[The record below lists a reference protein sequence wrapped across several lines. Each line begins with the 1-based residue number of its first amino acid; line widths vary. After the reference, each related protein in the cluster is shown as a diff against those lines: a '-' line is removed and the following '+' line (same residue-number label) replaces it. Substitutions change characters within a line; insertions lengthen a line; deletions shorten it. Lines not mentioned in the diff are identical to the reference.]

1 MATIK
6 SLRRASTTGQPV
18 GGGSVVEPTGVRLR
32 VRDII
37 RRAYLYDRT
46 NTSQALPFNE
56 SVFEADGGWNW
67 LEPKYL
73 MDPPLWPGA
82 GAPMTLSNVTFRNSA
97 GRVYRVGVNTGGK
110 AQLVGFTGSGTAVFG
125 NAEPTHTDSKWRLD
139 SNSNQIIALQGATKL
154 PATDID
160 QPAYFVPGRTGAT
173 IAQTYTPSFT
183 NNRLSGLLATLI
195 NWESGLPNTSQYGIA
210 AEFLGGVGKM
220 NDDALSF
227 VGAKPCVVARFK
239 CATRYVRW
247 DFSLTGR
254 VGVMCRINGKW
265 VLPGPIFSDVY
276 TGAPNEAGVVRN
288 SVELDLGAGYNVN
301 RTRVYEF
308 FFFGSPTRISALSVD
323 AGSSSI
329 PQPVSGFLNRP
340 TTQPLGIAVFGSSY
354 EAGANGSAD
363 AMTWPDFVG
372 QALGSMSIDKYA
384 NGGCGFVSSG
394 NPTGASLRVADQISE
409 NVRLNRIPL
418 PSYDVVFLAGLI
430 NDGAD
435 YAAVRGGV
443 ELAYQRA
450 RAAPQFANALLV
462 FVGCLFPAGVD
473 DTYVNTVNGSEVA
486 MRDAVAGI
494 NDPNVI
500 FVPVVT
506 DEPPW
511 LTGNGGTE
519 GAGLPVGTS
528 NFVIGG
534 MINEIT
540 HPSWFGQS
548 YISRRVLRSL
558 LDRL

>member
-6 SLRRASTTGQPV
+6 SLRRASATGQPV
-18 GGGSVVEPTGVRLR
+18 GAGGGVEPSGVRLR

-37 RRAYLYDRT
+37 RRAYLYDRN
-46 NTSQALPFNE
+46 NTSQAIPFVE

-67 LEPKYL
+67 LEPRYL

-82 GAPMTLSNVTFRNSA
+82 GAAMTLSNVTFRTSA
-97 GRVYRVGVNTGGK
+97 GRVYIVGVNTGGK
-110 AQLVGFTGSGTAVFG
+110 GQLVGFTGAGTAAFG
-125 NAEPTHTDSKWRLD
+125 SAEPTHTDSKWRLD
-139 SNSNQIIALQGATKL
+139 SNSNQIIAVQGATKL

-160 QPAYFVPGRTGAT
+160 QPAYFVPGRTAASIT
-173 IAQTYTPSFT
+173 QTYTPSFT
-183 NNRLSGLLATLI
+183 NNRMSGPLATLV
-195 NWESGLPNTSQYGIA
+195 NWESGLGNTSQYGIA
-210 AEFLGGVGKM
+210 AEFLGGTGKM

-276 TGAPNEAGVVRN
+276 AGAPNESGVVRN
-288 SVELDLGAGYNVN
+288 SVELDLGAGYDVN

-308 FFFGSPTRISALSVD
+308 FFFGSPARISALSVD

-340 TTQPLGIAVFGSSY
+340 TTNPLSIAVFGSSY
-354 EAGANGSAD
+354 EAGANGSAF

-384 NGGCGFVSSG
+384 NGGCGFVSDNG
-394 NPTGASLRVADQISE
+394 GTSLRVADQISE
-409 NVRLNRIPL
+409 NARLNRFPL
-418 PSYDVVFLAGLI
+418 ASYDVVFLAGLI

-435 YAAVRGGV
+435 YETIKAAVT
-443 ELAYQRA
+443 LAYQRA
-450 RAAPQFANALLV
+450 RAVPKFANSLLV
-462 FVGCLFPAGVD
+462 FVGCLFPAGVN

-486 MRDAVAGI
+486 MRDAVASFGDA
-494 NDPNVI
+494 NAI
-500 FVPVVT
+500 FIPVVT
-506 DEPPW
+506 DDPPW
-511 LTGNGGTE
+511 ITGNGGTE
-519 GAGLPVGTS
+519 GTGIPVGTS

-534 MINEIT
+534 MVNEIT

-558 LDRL
+558 LERL